1 MGVRAEF
8 GLLGPLYVR
17 SQGVTLPVTAA
28 TQRVVL
34 AALAVRAGRVVSF
47 EELSAA
53 LWGDAPPS
61 GARVAVRNQVSRL
74 RHQLGGAGEHVVTC
88 DPGYV
93 LDVTADDVDVLVFA
107 RLCREG
113 GAAVRDGA
121 WQRASDLLGD
131 ALGLWRGAPLGD
143 VPSRG
148 LQDEH
153 VPVADAQRLQ
163 AIEWRLEAELHMGRH
178 DELVPDLERLIKE
191 HPLRERFRAQLML
204 ALYRCGRQ
212 SDALAVY
219 RDARDALAAEL
230 GIDPGE
236 HLRQLHQQILAADPR
251 LLPEV
256 SSAVPGQQ
264 RVAPAGATGEH
275 RPNPVVPRHL
285 PADPRHFT
293 GRHDELHALSR
304 LLAGARQP
312 GGTVVISAISG
323 TAGVGKTALAVHWAH
338 QAAPSF
344 PDGQLYVNL
353 RGYDPGQPMPV
364 AVALAGF
371 LRTLGVR
378 GQDIPADEDE
388 RAAAY
393 RSLLAQRRVL
403 VVLDNAGS
411 AEQVR
416 PLLPAAPG
424 CAVLVTS
431 RDSLAGLVARD
442 GAQRLDLDLLPASD
456 AAGLLRVLIGER
468 ADADPAATRSLADL
482 CCRLPLALR
491 VAAEL
496 AVSQPAVPLA
506 TMVDE
511 LANQHRR
518 LDLLAA
524 GGDPR
529 TGVRAVFSWSVRHL
543 DARTARTFRLLGLS
557 PGPDLD
563 VYAVAALTGTTVGQ
577 AGLSVDLLAR
587 AYLIQA
593 AGPGRYGLH
602 DLLRAYAC
610 ELAATHDG
618 PDERR
623 AALTRLFDYYL
634 HTAAEAMDVLH
645 PAERHRRPRI
655 DPPATPAP
663 PLADP
668 AAAMLWLDAQRACLV
683 AAATHT
689 AGHDWPSHT
698 IRLAATLARYL
709 ITGGHFPE
717 AITTHTHALQAAR
730 LTEDQLAE
738 AATLTTLGVI
748 DWETGRS
755 RQAAGHHRRALALYR
770 ATGNQAGQARALNN
784 LGLAD
789 LTAGRYQP
797 AAGQLQEALALYRA
811 AGDQPGQARALTN
824 LGLIGL
830 RQGRYQEATGQ
841 LHEALALFRETGA
854 RTGPVHVLSYLGLV
868 ALCQGDDQQAT
879 GYLQEALA
887 DAREAADRPGE
898 ADALNGLGEVSL
910 ATGQPGQAHAHYAA
924 ALALA
929 SKIGDRYEQARAH
942 DGLAHAYQASHDPDQ
957 ARHHWQQALSLYT
970 RLDACEADQVRA
982 QILTAGHHSMK

>member
-1 MGVRAEF
+1 
-8 GLLGPLYVR
+8 
-17 SQGVTLPVTAA
+17 
-28 TQRVVL
+28 
-34 AALAVRAGRVVSF
+34 
-47 EELSAA
+47 
-53 LWGDAPPS
+53 
-61 GARVAVRNQVSRL
+61 
-74 RHQLGGAGEHVVTC
+74 
-88 DPGYV
+88 V

-113 GAAVRDGA
+113 GAAVHAGA
-121 WQRASDLLGD
+121 WQQASDLLAD
-131 ALGLWRGAPLGD
+131 ALGLWRGTPLGD

-163 AIEWRLEAELHMGRH
+163 AIEWRLEAELHLGRH
-178 DELVPDLERLIKE
+178 DELVPDLEKLIKE

-219 RDARDALAAEL
+219 RDARDALATEL

-251 LLPEV
+251 LLPGV
-256 SSAVPGQQ
+256 SSAAPGQE
-264 RVAPAGATGEH
+264 RAELAGAAGEH
-275 RPNPVVPRHL
+275 RPDTVVPRHL

-293 GRHDELHALSR
+293 GRRDELHALSR
-304 LLAGARQP
+304 LLCDARQP

-338 QAAPSF
+338 QAAASF

-353 RGYDPGQPMPV
+353 RGYDPGQPMPA

-371 LRTLGVR
+371 LRALGVR
-378 GQDIPADEDE
+378 GQDISADEDE

-393 RSLLAQRRVL
+393 RSLLAGRRVL

-424 CAVLVTS
+424 CVVLVTS

-442 GAQRLDLDLLPASD
+442 GAQRLDLDLLPAAD
-456 AAGLLRVLIGER
+456 AAGLLRALIGQR
-468 ADADPAATRSLADL
+468 ADADPAATSALAGL

-496 AVSQPAVPLA
+496 AAAQPTVPLA
-506 TMVDE
+506 SLAAE
-511 LANQHRR
+511 LASQHRR

-529 TGVRAVFSWSVRHL
+529 TGVRAVFSWSGRRL
-543 DARTARTFRLLGLS
+543 DAQTARTFRLLGLS
-557 PGPDLD
+557 PGPDLE
-563 VYAVAALTGTTVGQ
+563 VYAVAALTGATVEQAGQ
-577 AGLSVDLLAR
+577 AVDVLAR
-587 AYLIQA
+587 AYLIQPT
-593 AGPGRYGLH
+593 GPGRYGLH

-610 ELAATHDG
+610 ELAASPDS
-618 PDERR
+618 PDEQQ

-634 HTAAEAMDVLH
+634 HTAAGAMDTLH

-655 DPPATPAP
+655 NPPTTPTP
-663 PLADP
+663 PLASS
-668 AAAMLWLDAQRACLV
+668 AAATLWLDAQRACLV
-683 AAATHT
+683 AVTTHT
-689 AGHDWPSHT
+689 AAHGWPGHA
-698 IRLAATLARYL
+698 IGLAATLARYL

-717 AITTHTHALQAAR
+717 AITIHGDALQAAR
-730 LTEDQLAE
+730 LTEDRTAE
-738 AATLTTLGVI
+738 ATALTTLGVI
-748 DWETGRS
+748 DWETGRCQ
-755 RQAAGHHRRALALYR
+755 QAVGHYRRALALYR
-770 ATGNQAGQARALNN
+770 ETGDQPGQARALNN
-784 LGLAD
+784 LGVAD
-789 LTAGRYQP
+789 LHQGRYQP
-797 AAGQLQEALALYRA
+797 ATGQLREALALYRET
-811 AGDQPGQARALTN
+811 GDQPGQARALTN

-830 RQGRYQEATGQ
+830 RQDCYQQATGRLQ
-841 LHEALALFRETGA
+841 EALALFRETGA

-868 ALCQGDDQQAT
+868 ALRQGDDQQAT

-887 DAREAADRPGE
+887 GARAAGDRPGE
-898 ADALNGLGEVSL
+898 ADSLNGLGEVFL
-910 ATGQPGQAHAHYAA
+910 ATGRPGQAHAQYAA
-924 ALALA
+924 ALSLA

-942 DGLAHAYQASHDPDQ
+942 DGLAHACHASNDPDQ
-957 ARHHWQQALSLYT
+957 ARHHWQEALSLYS
-970 RLDACEADQVRA
+970 RLNACEADQVRA
-982 QILTAGHHSMK
+982 QLITTGHH